1 MKKIILSLALF
12 SALVSC
18 NNGSSS
24 IKAVE
29 GEVRSAVSSNSKTD
43 AELETMIKE
52 AEADEKEREQKIK
65 ESVTMM
71 VIDKLKHDFGDVE
84 SGSEN
89 TTRFKV
95 TNTGK
100 RPLIIE
106 DVAASCG
113 CTLPEKP
120 DQPIAPGESDDIVVT
135 FKPKPGQKNEIKKT
149 VTITA
154 NTDPAVSQVEIRA
167 FVK

>member
-1 MKKIILSLALF
+1 MKKYILPFALF
-12 SALVSC
+12 SALISC
-18 NNGSSS
+18 DNSSSS
-24 IKAVE
+24 IKAIE
-29 GEVRSAVSSNSKTD
+29 GEVRSGVSSNSKTD
-43 AELETMIKE
+43 AELEAIIKK
-52 AEADEKEREQKIK
+52 AEIEEKERKQKMQA
-65 ESVTMM
+65 SVTMM
-71 VIDKLKHDFGDVE
+71 TFDKLKHDFGDVE

-106 DVAASCG
+106 DVSASCG

-120 DQPIAPGESDDIVVT
+120 EKPIAPGESDDIVVT

-149 VTITA
+149 VTVTA

>member
-1 MKKIILSLALF
+1 MKKIILSAALF
-12 SALVSC
+12 SALISC
-18 NNGSSS
+18 DNSSSS

-29 GEVRSAVSSNSKTD
+29 GEIRSGVSSNSKTD
-43 AELETMIKE
+43 AELDAIIKE
-52 AEADEKEREQKIK
+52 AQVEEKQRQQKIK

-71 VIDKLKHDFGDVE
+71 QFDKLKHDFGDVE

-106 DVAASCG
+106 DVSASCG

-120 DQPIAPGESDDIVVT
+120 EQPIAPGESDNITVT
-135 FKPKPGQKNEIKKT
+135 FKSKPGQKNEIKKT
-149 VTITA
+149 VTVTA